1 MEKNFK
7 VWKVVSVGS
16 DGLAETQKGCEL
28 LESLEQTINSE
39 PPPVYADQ
47 GQPRGRKPSA
57 KSKVK
62 GKNGV
67 KKAKKSS
74 KKGGNRRRAILRK
87 ALSSGALS
95 LDPNVADATGK
106 NDGKSPPKTT
116 RVLKKKKKAAVA
128 TGGSTPVE
136 VVPSKK
142 RRVRGEAK
150 TTPSSEPSCP
160 EPKPE
165 PSLPREEIPKDAI
178 DAPPHVTGN
187 QVYSNAYKKK
197 KYQGGTAE
205 DCKKAGKLA
214 SALLRDYNLV
224 SPRLSG
230 VPKEPKAD
238 KSQPKIGDHKNFR
251 EGGA

>member
-1 MEKNFK
+1 MHKNFK

-16 DGLAETQKGCEL
+16 DGLAETQKGCDL
-28 LESLEQTINSE
+28 LESLEETIDSA
-39 PPPVYADQ
+39 PPPVYAEQ

-57 KSKVK
+57 KPKAK
-62 GKNGV
+62 G

-87 ALSSGALS
+87 ARSSSALS
-95 LDPNVADATGK
+95 ADLNVADAPGK

-116 RVLKKKKKAAVA
+116 QVLKKKKKTVVA

-142 RRVRGEAK
+142 RRVRGG
-150 TTPSSEPSCP
+150 TTTMPSSEPACP

-165 PSLPREEIPKDAI
+165 PSLPHDEIPKDAI

-238 KSQPKIGDHKNFR
+238 KSQPKIGDHKKSR